1 MNVFGWLVE
10 HVWIEIAIQAAIL
23 LFLIFSVSLASHTAR
38 VIELKPLKLPASPEE
53 RPLVETDA
61 DRNLMNLGFHWIG
74 DFDTSTSDKVV
85 MLSRFYTSIDNL
97 HHAVI
102 LNVHHEFDRFS
113 LLEFCTSLAPRGS
126 VSTNNNRQLG
136 IFSYRLEKLVVRAP
150 WKRSVKE
157 LLDLHASLCEVAV
170 QNGFTPHRISISEL
184 PAHILAD
191 SRADMEG
198 ERARGCMRPLTSNT
212 YRTTFK
218 GALLYTP
225 RIWLKMTHGLW
236 FGWCQPTDRKL
247 MNCAQRR
254 FARAAREG

>member
-1 MNVFGWLVE
+1 MNLE
-10 HVWIEIAIQAAIL
+10 HL
-23 LFLIFSVSLASHTAR
+23 LEQYLNDGRLFQLADKLSLSKPQHI
-38 VIELKPLKLPASPEE
+38 VLKNLSGSSPEF
-53 RPLVETDA
+53 LVTAIFKHSITE
-61 DRNLMNLGFHWIG
+61 
-74 DFDTSTSDKVV
+74 KVNHV
-85 MLSRFYTSIDNL
+85 
-97 HHAVI
+97 VI
-102 LNVHHEFDRFS
+102 LNVHNEFDRFS

-157 LLDLHASLCEVAV
+157 LLDLHASLCELAV
-170 QNGFTPHRISISEL
+170 QNGFKLLRISNAEL

-198 ERARGCMRPLTSNT
+198 ERARGCMRPLTPNT

-236 FGWCQPTDRKL
+236 FRWCQPTDRKL
-247 MNCAQRR
+247 INRAQRR